1 MPDPKTTPTNHP
13 LWRMKLLL
21 LRAILVV
28 SGLAMTAI
36 VFCQVLFRYLLDISV
51 YGMED
56 LVAYIA
62 VWFYFIGAAHGGAT
76 RTHISASLIDL
87 LLKSPRS
94 LACMKIL
101 TTGVALGLCAVMF
114 WWSWG
119 YLAFNFKL
127 GARARE
133 LGAPLWPVHLAM
145 TLGLALMA
153 FYFLLEL
160 VDHVR
165 TAFGLAPLFV
175 DEETQRRGEVEG
187 RGAV

>member
-1 MPDPKTTPTNHP
+1 MPDPTAAPTDHP

-28 SGLAMTAI
+28 AGLSMTAI
-36 VFCQVLFRYLLDISV
+36 IFFQVLFRYLLGASV

-56 LVAYIA
+56 LAAYIA

-87 LLKSPRS
+87 ILKRPRS

-101 TTGVALGLCAVMF
+101 TTGVALVLCGIMF

-127 GARARE
+127 GARAPE
-133 LGAPLWPVHLAM
+133 LGLPLWPVHLAM
-145 TLGLALMA
+145 TVGLALMA

-165 TAFGLAPLFV
+165 SAFGRAPLFG
-175 DEETQRRGEVEG
+175 DEETQRRGEVQG
-187 RGAV
+187 QGAV